1 MNKITQLLTR
11 SHPAVALYVT
21 HEQVCEQLICLQQI
35 AHDLLKDGAKLPT
48 IAKRLQR
55 VTNHLATSHENIF
68 KLSHADK
75 LASIKYYKEHALEWM
90 FFAKHAVQAIADI
103 EERM

>member
-1 MNKITQLLTR
+1 MNKITERLTK

-35 AHDLLKDGAKLPT
+35 AQDLLRDGAKLPT

-75 LASIKYYKEHALEWM
+75 LASMAHVEKLATEWM
-90 FFAKHAVQAIADI
+90 TLAKNAIKAIKDI
-103 EERM
+103 EEKM

>member
-1 MNKITQLLTR
+1 MNKITERLTK

-35 AHDLLKDGAKLPT
+35 AQDLLRDGAKLPT

-75 LASIKYYKEHALEWM
+75 LVSVKYYQELAIEWM
-90 FFAKHAVQAIADI
+90 TLAKNAVKAIKDI
-103 EERM
+103 EEKM

>member
-1 MNKITQLLTR
+1 MNKITERLTK

-21 HEQVCEQLICLQQI
+21 HEQVCEQLMCLQQI
-35 AHDLLKDGAKLPT
+35 AQDLLRDGAKLPT

-55 VTNHLATSHENIF
+55 VTNDLAISHENIF

-75 LASIKYYKEHALEWM
+75 LESIKYYKGHALRWM
-90 FFAKHAVQAIADI
+90 ALAKNAVQAVGI
-103 EERM
+103 

>member
-1 MNKITQLLTR
+1 MKKITEKLTR
-11 SHPAVALYVT
+11 SHPAITLYVT
-21 HEQVCEQLICLQQI
+21 HEQAYEQLVCLQQI
-35 AHDLLKDGAKLPT
+35 AQDLLKDGAKLPM

-55 VTNHLATSHENIF
+55 VTNDLAISHENIF

-75 LASIKYYKEHALEWM
+75 LISIRFYEQQAVEWM
-90 FFAKHAVQAIADI
+90 VLAKNAVQAIGII

>member
-1 MNKITQLLTR
+1 MNQVIDKLTK

-21 HEQVCEQLICLQQI
+21 HEQVCEQLISLQDI
-35 AHDLLKDGAKLPT
+35 AQDLLRDGAKVPT
-48 IAKRLQR
+48 IAKQLQR

-75 LASIKYYKEHALEWM
+75 LVSVKYYQELAIEWM
-90 FFAKHAVQAIADI
+90 TLAKNAVKAIKDI
-103 EERM
+103 EEKM